1 MVTDRITLNLIAL
14 YLDQFQ
20 QNQGTIDSIEIS
32 KVTKSFGSPKSLAS
46 FQDLRSFKQF
56 VNQNAPL
63 VTTEEIECFPLS
75 LYELKSFNVTI
86 DLGTSTSSK
95 NFVINNNRT
104 FQTDSKN
111 IASANGAA
119 KYIINEQVQKL
130 QKAIE
135 DSKEDIAELKKKEA
149 DAKKKVAALSKP
161 TGESF
166 QPLEETVSE
175 KFRRLMNNV

>member
-111 IASANGAA
+111 IASANMIIMQEYVKEFLAVLKQFNDLIIDEYIQDQYTYIDCGYIEVHFNAA
-119 KYIINEQVQKL
+119 MDRILELYKKYK
-130 QKAIE
+130 
-135 DSKEDIAELKKKEA
+135 
-149 DAKKKVAALSKP
+149 
-161 TGESF
+161 
-166 QPLEETVSE
+166 
-175 KFRRLMNNV
+175 